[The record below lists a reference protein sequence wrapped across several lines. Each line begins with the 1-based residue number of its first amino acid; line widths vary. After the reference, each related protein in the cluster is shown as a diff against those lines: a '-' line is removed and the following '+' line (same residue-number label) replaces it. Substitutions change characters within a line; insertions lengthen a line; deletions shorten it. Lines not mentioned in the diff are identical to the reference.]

1 MQVTDIRPI
10 KQGLRDQYKA
20 HRRAMDPTEKQRK
33 DAAILRYVR
42 KLWQYNKNDTLLC
55 YVSTAIEV
63 DTRGIIR
70 QALADGKK
78 VAVPRCVPGTRQM
91 EFYYITSLDEL
102 SPGTFG
108 VDEPTPDPSRRVTD
122 LSSGLCLVPALCYD
136 LEGYRLG
143 YGKGYYDRYLAGFG
157 GALVGICY
165 SDCIEKHLPHGRF
178 DRPVETLV
186 TDQYIRRIA
195 RRWK

>member
-10 KQGLRDQYKA
+10 KQGLREKYKA
-20 HRRAMDPTEKQRK
+20 QRRAMDPTEKKKK
-33 DAAILRYVR
+33 DAAVLRYVR

-70 QALADGKK
+70 QAFADGKR
-78 VAVPRCVPGTRQM
+78 VAVPRCVPGSRQM
-91 EFYYITSLDEL
+91 EFYYIHSLDEL

-108 VDEPTPDPSRRVTD
+108 VDEPDPDPQRLVTD
-122 LSSGLCLVPALCYD
+122 LSGGLCLVPALCYD
-136 LEGYRLG
+136 LEGFRLG

-165 SDCIEKHLPHGRF
+165 SDCIESHLPHGRF

-186 TDQYIRRIA
+186 TDQYIRRIN

>member
-10 KQGLRDQYKA
+10 KQGMRDRYKA
-20 HRRAMDPTEKQRK
+20 QRRAMDPAEKKRK
-33 DAAILRYVR
+33 DEAVLRYVR
-42 KLWQYNKNDTLLC
+42 KLWQYSKNQTLLC

-70 QALADGKK
+70 QALADGKR
-78 VAVPRCVPGTRQM
+78 VAVPRCVPGSYQM
-91 EFYYITSLDEL
+91 EFYYIRSLDEL

-108 VDEPTPDPSRRVTD
+108 VDEPTPDPSRLVTD
-122 LSSGLCLVPALCYD
+122 LSQGLCLVPALCYD
-136 LEGYRLG
+136 LDGFRLG

-165 SDCIEKHLPHGRF
+165 SDCVEKHLPHGRY

-186 TDQYIRRIA
+186 TDQYIRRIT